1 MGGSGGRRLYLIYL
15 VGLVLWVSMIVVAP
29 ALASSSGIMKPL
41 SRPIYFVFSAI
52 CHQKDDRCLHLMGE
66 PFAACSRCT
75 FMYLGVL
82 ASSIAYPLL
91 GWPRRPRVLYLFIAA
106 APLIL
111 DGGTQLI
118 GLRESTNTIRAL
130 TGVIFG
136 CAMAFYIAPEAVPT
150 VSLLIS
156 RIKKWKAPS
165 PRRL

>member
-1 MGGSGGRRLYLIYL
+1 MGGSGDRRLYWIYL
-15 VGLVLWVSMIVVAP
+15 VALVLWVSMIVIAP
-29 ALASSSGIMKPL
+29 VIASSEVLQPL
-41 SRPIYFVFSAI
+41 SRPIYYVFSAI
-52 CHQKDDRCLHLMGE
+52 CHQENDRCLHLMGE

-82 ASSIAYPLL
+82 VSSIAYPLV

-118 GLRESTNTIRAL
+118 GLRESTNTLRAL
-130 TGVIFG
+130 TGLLFG
-136 CAMAFYIAPEAVPT
+136 CAIAFYIAPEAVPT

-156 RIKKWKAPS
+156 RIKKVKAPS